1 MIDIKKI
8 RNDFPMIRNNKEM
21 QGHRFCYLDNAAT
34 SFKPDSVIKACNE
47 YYEKETANAHR
58 GDYDL
63 AYEVDVKVDE
73 VREKVAKF
81 INADKEDIV
90 FTSGASMSLNLI
102 AFGYGFKYLKE
113 GDEILITEA
122 EHASNVLPW
131 FKVCEL
137 TKCKIS
143 YIPLDEEGRLTVDN
157 LKKSINSHT
166 KIVSIAQVTNVLGY
180 IIDIKDI
187 AKICHD
193 NGTILI
199 VDGAQSVPHMK
210 VDVKELDCDFLIFSG
225 HKMCGPTGTGVL
237 YGKFDILKKMDP
249 LMVGGGNNAR
259 FDMCGNVSFLEPPAK
274 FEAGTQN
281 LAGIY
286 GLGAAI
292 DYLNEIGMDNI
303 EEYEHDLRKYAIK
316 KLEELDNVIIYNK
329 NAEAGI
335 ITLNVKGVFSQDEA
349 TYLNSKGIC
358 VRSGQHCAK
367 ILIGFLITSA

>member
-1 MIDIKKI
+1 M
-8 RNDFPMIRNNKEM
+8 
-21 QGHRFCYLDNAAT
+21 
-34 SFKPDSVIKACNE
+34 
-47 YYEKETANAHR
+47 
-58 GDYDL
+58 
-63 AYEVDVKVDE
+63 
-73 VREKVAKF
+73 
-81 INADKEDIV
+81 
-90 FTSGASMSLNLI
+90 
-102 AFGYGFKYLKE
+102 
-113 GDEILITEA
+113 
-122 EHASNVLPW
+122 
-131 FKVCEL
+131 
-137 TKCKIS
+137 
-143 YIPLDEEGRLTVDN
+143 
-157 LKKSINSHT
+157 
-166 KIVSIAQVTNVLGY
+166 TNVLGY

-367 ILIGFLITSA
+367 ILIGFLKTVGTVRVSIYFYNDKDDIDQLVEALKTGGDILDAYF